1 MKYGRLTLRVISH
14 TCQYGLGDSV
24 DHSGDEGVSLIVPV
38 VGLAEVSDFLFSV
51 EFTQQ
56 DGEQVLV
63 DDNKDLCNQHFT
75 AESEHLPDG
84 RKINA
89 EAGLPVGKVPVEC
102 RAYDDKGHCLY
113 SQTPIGKSVCGKNNP
128 HNTG

>member
-38 VGLAEVSDFLFSV
+38 VGLAEVSDFLFGV

-63 DDNKDLCNQHFT
+63 IIKTCVISILLLNPNISLMGEK
-75 AESEHLPDG
+75 SM
-84 RKINA
+84 RKLGFQWA
-89 EAGLPVGKVPVEC
+89 KYQLSAVPMTTKV
-102 RAYDDKGHCLY
+102 
-113 SQTPIGKSVCGKNNP
+113 IVCIARP
-128 HNTG
+128 Q

>member
-1 MKYGRLTLRVISH
+1 MKHGRLTLRVISH

-63 DDNKDLCNQHFT
+63 DDNKDLRNQHFT
-75 AESEHLPDG
+75 AESEHLLMG
-84 RKINA
+84 EKSMRKLGFQWA
-89 EAGLPVGKVPVEC
+89 KYQLSAVPMTTKV
-102 RAYDDKGHCLY
+102 
-113 SQTPIGKSVCGKNNP
+113 IVCIARP
-128 HNTG
+128 Q